1 MSISVNSCSERS
13 KQRKRL
19 KSLFPTKRFQNIRER
34 RLEYKKHVKTRFSRG
49 FEAFRMSGTTVVRT
63 IDTGALVLRV
73 VPEWC
78 RIAGVVDVAELSV
91 IGD

>member
-1 MSISVNSCSERS
+1 
-13 KQRKRL
+13 
-19 KSLFPTKRFQNIRER
+19 
-34 RLEYKKHVKTRFSRG
+34 
-49 FEAFRMSGTTVVRT
+49 MSGTTVVRT

-78 RIAGVVDVAELSV
+78 RVAGVVDVAELSV